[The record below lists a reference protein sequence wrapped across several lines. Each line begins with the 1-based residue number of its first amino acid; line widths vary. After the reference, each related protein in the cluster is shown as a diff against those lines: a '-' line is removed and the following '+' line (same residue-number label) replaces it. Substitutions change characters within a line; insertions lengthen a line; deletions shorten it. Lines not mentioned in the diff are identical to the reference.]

1 MNAAVSG
8 RLLGAVL
15 AAGVAAVLVLPKLLL
30 LEYSNRR
37 MGPRHGLGASC
48 LILAQDL
55 LLASAIFAAVA
66 LSGTGSTFPT
76 AAVGFLLTSAL
87 LLLLLLDARV
97 RQFWQRPADM
107 ALVRYALSNRT
118 GVSSGSRIFFALDGG
133 WNVRF
138 GVLAILAESS
148 LALLWLGSALSGRS
162 AYDRGADQSG
172 WLALLA
178 GPPSAF
184 CLLAVV
190 CPRHRH
196 RIEENIVVAPLV
208 NLLRPRRPALR
219 VATPAARLGDPHSAP
234 ASAVR
239 QGGSGIARVM
249 PPCENLV
256 LVALESVRWP
266 GLGLEGDGPTVAP
279 ILRQRAREGTLA
291 RCYASVPHTSKSYY
305 AILSGR
311 HPPRGIEMREAR
323 ASRHRSLLWSLRDAS
338 AVRTYCFSSQFLG
351 FEDTRGLLRGLGVEH
366 CLEMRDLA
374 RARGQAAEALS
385 SFGTRD
391 DLLADEPAE
400 ILARERRPFAA
411 LFLPLAAHY
420 PYEYPGKPREGDDGI
435 ESYWRSVAHCDAF
448 LERLVGRLRSRG
460 LLERTLLVILG
471 DHGESFGEHGMFLH
485 NNSMYEEEVT
495 TPLVFWAADERLK
508 RAGTAVARQV
518 DVAPTIADLMGLHG
532 VEPGAA
538 GESLFRSQPQGPAM
552 MASFFDGVARALVAD
567 GRKYI
572 HYPSSGELL
581 MLDLVGDPSEL
592 RPRAV
597 LDGPLRR
604 DVLARLE
611 EFERGRAPAEDGR
624 EGA

>member
-1 MNAAVSG
+1 MNAAASG
-8 RLLGAVL
+8 PLLGAVL

-66 LSGTGSTFPT
+66 ISGTGSTFPT
-76 AAVGFLLTSAL
+76 AAAGFLVTGTL

-148 LALLWLGSALSGRS
+148 LALLWLGSALCGRS
-162 AYDRGADQSG
+162 AYDPGADRSA

-219 VATPAARLGDPHSAP
+219 VARLGDPHPAP
-234 ASAVR
+234 ASAGP
-239 QGGSGIARVM
+239 QGGPGIARAM

-279 ILRQRAREGTLA
+279 ILRRRAREGILA

-311 HPPRGIEMREAR
+311 HPPRGIEMRETR
-323 ASRHRSLLWSLRDAS
+323 ATRHRSLLWSLREAS
-338 AVRTYCFSSQFLG
+338 AVRTYCFSSQFLA

-374 RARGQAAEALS
+374 RARGVAAEAPS

-400 ILARERRPFAA
+400 ILAREGRPFAA

-420 PYEYPGKPREGDDGI
+420 PYEYPGKPREADDGI
-435 ESYWRSVAHCDAF
+435 ESYWRSVGHCDAF
-448 LERLVGRLRSRG
+448 LERLVDRLRSRG

-495 TPLVFWAADERLK
+495 TPLVFWTADGRLE
-508 RAGTAVARQV
+508 RAGTPVARQV

-538 GESLFRSQPQGPAM
+538 GESLLRSERQGPAM

-572 HYPSSGELL
+572 HYPPSGELL

-597 LDGPLRR
+597 LDEPLRH

-611 EFERGRAPAEDGR
+611 EFERGRAAAEDGR
-624 EGA
+624 QGA